1 MPKTRVETAKSR
13 PSTALPTTSR
23 ASSSRGQQASWLVA
37 ICEGSNFGREVGI
50 AAVNHETGRVIITQ
64 TADCQTY
71 VKSILHLSLH
81 SPATILA
88 PDTFFERGIQS
99 NSKRVIIEHI
109 REEFP
114 DVTVQPFARRYFN
127 EEDGEAFVTQLALD
141 NSERAGLL
149 LTLHDKYYAKQ
160 ATAAVFKYIEGSMG
174 TVYSSHSL
182 HIKYAP
188 IEGSMMIDTE
198 TTRNLEIVASISG
211 QKNYTLFG
219 LLNST
224 FTPQGARLLRTTLLS
239 PLTSS
244 SAVDARLGAVSTLI
258 QSEET
263 FQSART
269 ALKGVQGIDL
279 DKLIVRLAS
288 VNKPRHLHA
297 DGGLGIEAPKVKVAY
312 ERLGQLLDLQRII
325 RNLPTIASA
334 AGSTRNKLLTI
345 IAELVSD
352 PQLSEIERAID
363 LHLNDAPLT
372 QKKGAIGALAN
383 VNSRVCAVKA
393 PEDSLL
399 DVARTS
405 YKENIQDIFDY
416 AQDVQQKHKLPIEL
430 QYHQENG
437 GGFSFTLPRA
447 ETEDADWSWPV
458 EWVDRVSRK
467 KKWIFSTLQLK
478 KLNGRM
484 RETLEEVLAISIN
497 IVGELLQI
505 VLARISALYKA
516 SEAIALLDVLW
527 SFAKRSIQGSYVRPE
542 FTGTL
547 AIKAG
552 RHPVLETVQG
562 STPVI
567 PNDVFA
573 NDSSSFQIIQGP
585 NMSGK
590 STYIRQVAL
599 LAVMACCGCFVP
611 AEYASFK
618 FFDSLLSR
626 LSNEDDLERSL
637 STFSNEMITASM
649 ILGSRGSPK

>member
-224 FTPQGARLLRTTLLS
+224 FTPQ
-239 PLTSS
+239 
-244 SAVDARLGAVSTLI
+244 VDARLGAVSTLI